1 MIETQSIELSQRTA
15 IDHIREVCGHPSES
29 HSFAS
34 LFLWQRD
41 MGLTIGLA
49 EDAYIVRCA
58 SRSPNCWYFPC
69 GDRRQ
74 VTDWI
79 QELLARPEPLEL
91 IYLLEEDARVLEAR
105 VPGEFRIEPS
115 DGDSEYLYDRSTY
128 LAMEGESYRRIRR
141 GVRKLCAEHDVN
153 ARLWTSEND
162 RDMETVLR
170 IWHAGTPGEDGLIDW
185 GTSRLLLTHGKELGI
200 IGVVVYVDGDP
211 AAMSAGFP
219 LTADSFDIAFSKS
232 ILRLDGLP
240 DYTRQALAR
249 RLPDQ
254 YRILNGEDDLGIPG
268 IRTVKQLMRPIGQIN
283 MFEAR
288 RS

>member
-91 IYLLEEDARVLEAR
+91 IYLLEEDARFLEAR
-105 VPGEFRIEPS
+105 FPGEFRIEPS

-128 LAMEGESYRRIRR
+128 LAILR
-141 GVRKLCAEHDVN
+141 G
-153 ARLWTSEND
+153 ND
-162 RDMETVLR
+162 GMAAAFATILTVVT
-170 IWHAGTPGEDGLIDW
+170 AV
-185 GTSRLLLTHGKELGI
+185 SLLLYLR
-200 IGVVVYVDGDP
+200 
-211 AAMSAGFP
+211 M
-219 LTADSFDIAFSKS
+219 SKS
-232 ILRLDGLP
+232 ED
-240 DYTRQALAR
+240 
-249 RLPDQ
+249 
-254 YRILNGEDDLGIPG
+254 LNL
-268 IRTVKQLMRPIGQIN
+268 
-283 MFEAR
+283 
-288 RS
+288 